1 MLNCIDRVRVM
12 KPLLSIEP
20 KHGHSF
26 WIRSMPSFHGASLGT
41 ALWVR
46 TMRKSCPFE

>member
-12 KPLLSIEP
+12 KPLLY
-20 KHGHSF
+20 
-26 WIRSMPSFHGASLGT
+26 GASFAA

-46 TMRKSCPFE
+46 TMRKSPPFE